1 MLNGST
7 SPLPMQKRGN
17 EPSISSKIVLR
28 SAVARKLP
36 GTSQVRGESQPSC
49 ERCDRFN
56 DLTHVDADVRRDT
69 DDMTLLGTAAHDLR
83 HPAGAIL
90 IYSELLAEALGPV
103 VSQEQ
108 GALIDSIH
116 SISQFMLRLLDDISD
131 LACSHPGTAQLR
143 ATPSTV
149 AGILAQSLAIS
160 RPVAARKKMRLDLIE
175 EGKPMPVLLDRIQIS
190 KVFNNLIENAVRYC
204 QPGARI
210 QIRISHTSDNVIVSV
225 QDDGPG
231 ISPSEMNTLFTPF
244 QRTLARARSN
254 QQGTGLGLAIAKHI
268 VDLHGGRIHVE
279 SQVGKGTTFYVS
291 LPAQARQTPK
301 KS

>member
-7 SPLPMQKRGN
+7 SPLPNQKRGN
-17 EPSISSKIVLR
+17 EHSISSKIVLR

-36 GTSQVRGESQPSC
+36 ETSQVRSQSQPRC
-49 ERCDRFN
+49 EQCDRFN
-56 DLTHVDADVRRDT
+56 NPTNIDTDVRRDT
-69 DDMTLLGTAAHDLR
+69 RDMTLLGTAVHDLR

-90 IYSELLAEALGPV
+90 ISSELLAEALGPA

-116 SISQFMLRLLDDISD
+116 SICQFMLRLLDDILD
-131 LACSHPGTAQLR
+131 LACSHPGTVQLR
-143 ATPSTV
+143 ATPSSV

-160 RPVAARKKMRLDLIE
+160 RPLAARRKMRLDLIE
-175 EGKPMPVLLDRIQIS
+175 EGEPQLVLLNKIQIS
-190 KVFNNLIENAVRYC
+190 KVFNNLIENAVKYC

-210 QIRISHTSDNVIVSV
+210 QIRISHSSDNVLVSV

-231 ISPSEMNTLFTPF
+231 ISHSEMNTLFTPF
-244 QRTLARARSN
+244 QRTLARALSD

-268 VDLHGGRIHVE
+268 VDLHGGQIHVE

-291 LPAQARQTPK
+291 LPTQAGHTPK

>member
-7 SPLPMQKRGN
+7 SPLPTQKRGS
-17 EPSISSKIVLR
+17 EASISSKIVLR
-28 SAVARKLP
+28 PAVARKLP
-36 GTSQVRGESQPSC
+36 ETSQVRNESQPWT
-49 ERCDRFN
+49 EQCDRFN
-56 DLTHVDADVRRDT
+56 NRTDIAEARRGT
-69 DDMTLLGTAAHDLR
+69 EDMTLLGTAAHDLR

-90 IYSELLAEALGPV
+90 IYSELLKEALGPAV
-103 VSQEQ
+103 TQEQ

-116 SISQFMLRLLDDISD
+116 SISQFMLRLLDDILD
-131 LACSHPGTAQLR
+131 LACSHPGTVQLR
-143 ATPSTV
+143 ATPSAV
-149 AGILAQSLAIS
+149 AGILAQSVAIS
-160 RPVAARKKMRLDLIE
+160 RPLAARKKIRLDLVE
-175 EGKPMPVLLDRIQIS
+175 EGEPTPVLLNRIQIS

-204 QPGARI
+204 QSGARI
-210 QIRISHTSDNVIVSV
+210 QIRISHNSDDVLVSV

-231 ISPSEMNTLFTPF
+231 ISPSDMNALFTPF
-244 QRTLARARSN
+244 QRTLARALSD

-291 LPAQARQTPK
+291 LPKQARHTPK